1 MSRQRSSKRS
11 EPDHYTL
18 RAKKEG
24 YPARSVYKLEELN
37 GKFHIFSRNSRIL
50 DIGAA
55 PGSWS
60 LYCLRNTGP
69 DSIIAAI
76 DLKELTI
83 KNDPRLFFI
92 QGDFFEESNLN
103 RLLEKGPYDAVISDA
118 APATTGNRTVDAGRS
133 FSLAAGIISLSGKML
148 KAGGNLTIKIF
159 QGGDEK
165 ELTGMLNELFE
176 KTKILKPKACR
187 SESFETYI
195 VGLNFTGSVN
205 VRKSDGN

>member
-11 EPDHYTL
+11 ELDHYSL

-37 GKFHIFSRNSRIL
+37 SKFRIFNNSSKIL

-60 LYCLRNTGP
+60 LYCLRKTGKN
-69 DSIIAAI
+69 SLVAAI
-76 DLKELTI
+76 DLKDLSI
-83 KNDPRLFFI
+83 SRDDPRLFFI
-92 QGDFFEESNLN
+92 RGDFFDEKNQSK
-103 RLLEKGPYDAVISDA
+103 LLARGPYDAVISDA

-133 FSLAAGIISLSGKML
+133 FSLAAGIIGIADKML
-148 KAGGNLTIKIF
+148 VKGGNLTIKIF

-165 ELTGMLNELFE
+165 ELTGMLAEIFE
-176 KTKILKPKACR
+176 TAKIFKPKACR
-187 SESFETYI
+187 RESFETYI
-195 VGLNFTGSVN
+195 TGLNYTGSH
-205 VRKSDGN
+205 S

>member
-11 EPDHYTL
+11 ELDHYSL

-37 GKFHIFSRNSRIL
+37 SKFKIFDRNSKIL

-60 LYCLRNTGP
+60 LYCLRKT
-69 DSIIAAI
+69 SKTALVAAV

-83 KNDPRLFFI
+83 DMNDPRLFFI
-92 QGDFFEESNLN
+92 QGDFFDEKNQAA
-103 RLLEKGPYDAVISDA
+103 LLEKGPYDAVISDA

-133 FSLAAGIISLSGKML
+133 FSLAAGIIGIADKML
-148 KAGGNLTIKIF
+148 VQGGNLTIKIF

-165 ELTGMLNELFE
+165 ELIDMLAEIFE
-176 KTKILKPKACR
+176 TAKIFKPKACR
-187 SESFETYI
+187 RESFETYI
-195 VGLNFTGSVN
+195 TGLNYRG
-205 VRKSDGN
+205 

>member
-11 EPDHYTL
+11 EPDHYSQ

-37 GKFHIFSRNSRIL
+37 LKFKIFSSSSKIL

-60 LYCLRNTGP
+60 LYCLRKTGKN
-69 DSIIAAI
+69 SIIAAV
-76 DLKELTI
+76 DLKDLTI
-83 KNDPRLFFI
+83 ENNERLFFVK
-92 QGDFFEESNLN
+92 GDFFDKSVQD
-103 RLLEKGPYDAVISDA
+103 RLLEKGPFDAVISDA

-133 FSLAAGIISLSGKML
+133 FSLASEIINNASRML
-148 KAGGNLTIKIF
+148 VKGGNLTIKIF

-165 ELTGMLNELFE
+165 ELVQMLSSSFNSS
-176 KTKILKPKACR
+176 KIFKPKACR
-187 SESFETYI
+187 RESFETYI
-195 VGLNFTGSVN
+195 AGLGFNG
-205 VRKSDGN
+205 